1 MTHLLGPTP
10 SVLVTDDIA
19 AIRDV
24 VARVLSAEG
33 YLVEAAAEG
42 AEAMEKI
49 GRRLFDLYL
58 VDFAMPIMTGLE
70 LAAVIRAYHPS
81 AKVLYIT
88 AYSDRLFQDTVLL
101 KDSEAFL
108 EKPFTP
114 EDLRSAV
121 SLLLFGHLRGPQL
134 KEGI

>member
-1 MTHLLGPTP
+1 
-10 SVLVTDDIA
+10 
-19 AIRDV
+19 
-24 VARVLSAEG
+24 
-33 YLVEAAAEG
+33 
-42 AEAMEKI
+42 
-49 GRRLFDLYL
+49 
-58 VDFAMPIMTGLE
+58 
-70 LAAVIRAYHPS
+70 
-81 AKVLYIT
+81 VLYIT

-134 KEGI
+134 KEGT